1 MGIKQ
6 AVRKSLWLSLLLW
19 LGATVAMAQDA
30 AATQEQQPGAPQ
42 GAGRRQGAME
52 GRGQPLFGK
61 ITAIDKGT
69 LELAKPDGSTA
80 TVKITDK
87 TEFRKDRQSAKLEDF
102 KVGDMVMVRAEGS
115 EGQGL
120 TALMVAGRSGGG
132 PGGPGMG
139 GPGGPGGGTM
149 MTGEMGKD
157 FIVGE
162 VKSIDAP
169 HITVLRTDN
178 VTQTLEL
185 NEETS
190 LRKGRDSVTMAD
202 IQPGDH
208 VFVRGAMQ
216 NNVFVPKSV
225 MVIGPE
231 QWKRMQ
237 EMGMTP
243 VGNKPAGET
252 KPNPPQR

>member
-1 MGIKQ
+1 M
-6 AVRKSLWLSLLLW
+6 
-19 LGATVAMAQDA
+19 
-30 AATQEQQPGAPQ
+30 
-42 GAGRRQGAME
+42 
-52 GRGQPLFGK
+52 
-61 ITAIDKGT
+61 
-69 LELAKPDGSTA
+69 
-80 TVKITDK
+80 
-87 TEFRKDRQSAKLEDF
+87 
-102 KVGDMVMVRAEGS
+102 
-115 EGQGL
+115 
-120 TALMVAGRSGGG
+120 
-132 PGGPGMG
+132 
-139 GPGGPGGGTM
+139 
-149 MTGEMGKD
+149 
-157 FIVGE
+157 GE

-208 VFVRGAMQ
+208 VFMRGAMQ